1 MGVFLRLLEK
11 SIAVTAL
18 LFFPLCLFAQSR
30 ITGGHGYSL
39 YGDLKYRSGFTHFEY
54 VNPDALKRGT
64 VKLASIGTFD
74 SLNPFILK
82 GVTPSGIGLLFD
94 TLTDQSADEPF
105 SEYGL
110 LAERIEMPDDRSWVS
125 FTLNAKARWHDGTPV
140 TADDVIFSFETL
152 VEKGHPFYRAYY
164 ADILKAEKAGTRTVK
179 FIFREG
185 SNPELPLI
193 MGQLPVISKK
203 YYSSR
208 EFDRTT
214 LDQPLGS
221 GPYRIADIKP
231 GRSITYERDPD
242 YWAKDLPV
250 NRGRYNF
257 DEIKY
262 EYYRDETVLLEAFK
276 AGEYDFRL
284 ENSAKDWAT
293 AYVGPAFDQGL
304 IIKEEVPDE
313 TPTGMQG
320 FVFNT
325 RREQFRDP
333 RVRLALTH
341 MFDFEWMNRNLFYG
355 AYTRTESY
363 FSNSELASGG
373 LPSPGEITLLK
384 PFQNQLPRE
393 VLTTEYSPPSTDG
406 SGNIR
411 GNIRVAL
418 GLLKE
423 AGWELRDGVLVYS
436 ATGRPFEFEILLVQP
451 NMERVA
457 IPLKRNLERIGIN
470 VSIRVVDSSQYVN
483 RIDSYDFDMTSVV
496 WGQSLSPGNEQRDYW
511 SSEAADR
518 PGTRNLAGIKDP
530 VVDALI
536 QKVIEAPDRPSLVA
550 ACRALD
556 RVLLWGY
563 YCIPHYHIT
572 AYRIAYWNKFS
583 RPVVKP
589 RYALGFIDTWWVDP
603 EKERRLNNR

>member
-1 MGVFLRLLEK
+1 MVFSK
-11 SIAVTAL
+11 KMFIV
-18 LFFPLCLFAQSR
+18 LFLFCLPVAAFSQ
-30 ITGGHGYSL
+30 TYTGHGYSL
-39 YGDLKYRSGFTHFEY
+39 YGDLKYSKGFTRFEY
-54 VNPDALKRGT
+54 VNPRAPKSGT
-64 VKLASIGTFD
+64 VRLASIGTFD
-74 SLNPFILK
+74 NLNPFILK

-94 TLTDQSADEPF
+94 TLTEQSSDEPF

-110 LAERIEMPDDRSWVS
+110 LAEKIEMPKDRSWVS
-125 FTLNAKARWHDGTPV
+125 FTLNSKARWHDGTPV

-152 VEKGHPFYRAYY
+152 VSEGHPFYRAYY
-164 ADILKAEKAGTRTVK
+164 ADVLRAEKLDSRTVK
-179 FIFREG
+179 FVFPEG

-193 MGQLPVISKK
+193 IGQLPVLSKT
-203 YYSSR
+203 YYSTR
-208 EFDRTT
+208 EFEKTT
-214 LDQPLGS
+214 LESPMGS

-231 GRSITYERDPD
+231 GRSVTYRRDPD

-250 NRGRYNF
+250 MKGRYNF

-313 TPTGMQG
+313 TPTGMQA

-325 RREQFRDP
+325 RRVLFTDR
-333 RVRLALTH
+333 RVRLALTQ

-355 AYTRTESY
+355 AYTRTTSY
-363 FSNSELASGG
+363 FSNSELASSG
-373 LPSPGEITLLK
+373 LPGSDERALLA
-384 PFQNQLPRE
+384 PFRSQLPPE
-393 VLTTEYSPPSTDG
+393 VFTKEYLPPVTEG

-411 GNIRVAL
+411 NNIRSAL
-418 GLLKE
+418 GLLKA
-423 AGWELRDGVLVYS
+423 AGWELKGGVLINPS
-436 ATGRPFEFEILLVQP
+436 TGRPFEFEILLVQP
-451 NMERVA
+451 TMERVA
-457 IPLKRNLERIGIN
+457 LPFKKNLERIGIRA
-470 VSIRVVDSSQYVN
+470 SIRVVDSSQYVN
-483 RIDSYDFDMTSVV
+483 RLNNYDFDMTSVV

-511 SSEAADR
+511 STEAANR
-518 PGTRNLAGIKDP
+518 PGTRNLAGIRDP

-536 QKVIEAPDRPSLVA
+536 QKVIEAPDRKSLVA

-563 YCIPHYHIT
+563 YGIPHWHIRT
-572 AYRIAYWNKFS
+572 YRIAYWNKFS
-583 RPVVKP
+583 KP
-589 RYALGFIDTWWVDP
+589 AIKPKYALGFSDTWWIDI
-603 EKERRLNNR
+603 EKERRLQNK